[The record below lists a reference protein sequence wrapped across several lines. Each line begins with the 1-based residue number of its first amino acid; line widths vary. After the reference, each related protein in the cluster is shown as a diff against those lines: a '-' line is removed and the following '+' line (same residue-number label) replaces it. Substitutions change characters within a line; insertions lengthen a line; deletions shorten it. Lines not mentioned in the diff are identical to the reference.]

1 MSEYN
6 NEQTVSIEVGTKM
19 LARYADFSNTPSHTL
34 AEFVDNAI
42 QSYKNNADKLKILD
56 PNYLLK
62 VTIDIQWTQTE
73 NNRDSRAS
81 VITITDNAAGLD
93 EVHFRKAFISAE
105 TPDNDTGLNEF
116 GMGMKTAAGWLG
128 ESWTLR
134 TSALGEEVERS
145 YSFDLKEVLAKEL
158 KKLPFHVNPKG
169 VDEHYTIITIFN
181 PTKNVPAFRSLAKI
195 KTELASIYRKLLR
208 ENEIELVVCG
218 EKLQFEEYNILCA
231 PPAKDTSAEPVLWK
245 KDIDFTFSK
254 YRVKGFIALL
264 RDINSTQNGFVLLRR
279 GRVVMG
285 AETDMR
291 YFPKELSGS
300 TGTFRHKR
308 LFGEL
313 ELEGFEV
320 SFNKNDIQD
329 KETLEA
335 LLGML
340 KSEIRKKDFDLIAQA
355 DDYRINESRKAV
367 AKIVKT
373 HNTASKKNKEPVV
386 ITSKPKNEAIP
397 QTLSI
402 TTETS
407 NVRTE
412 AILGHIEDEYSI
424 NGKKYKLNVDCV
436 DTGDLFWVD
445 VSKKKDLIITCKIN
459 TEHIFFKTFGLP
471 DNRTIAILKTF
482 AVAQFMAREYG
493 EDTSRELF
501 SNFNE
506 YIKITKR

>member
-1 MSEYN
+1 MITQD
-6 NEQTVSIEVGTKM
+6 NEQTVSIEVGTQM
-19 LARYADFSNTPSHTL
+19 LARYADLSNTPSHTL
-34 AEFVDNAI
+34 AEFVDNTI
-42 QSYKNNADKLKILD
+42 QSYKNNTDRLKLLD

-73 NNRDSRAS
+73 NNRDCRAS

-93 EVHFRKAFISAE
+93 EAHFRKAFISAE
-105 TPDNDTGLNEF
+105 TPDDITGLNEF

-134 TSALGEEVERS
+134 TSAIGEAVERC
-145 YSFDLKEVLAKEL
+145 YSFDLNEVLAKQL
-158 KKLPFHVNPKG
+158 KRLPFNIDSKG
-169 VDEHYTIITIFN
+169 ADEHYTIITISN
-181 PTKNVPAFRSLAKI
+181 PTKNVPAFRSLSKI

-218 EKLQFEEYNILCA
+218 EKLQFEEYNILYA
-231 PPAKDTSAEPVLWK
+231 PPAKDLSAEPILWK
-245 KDIDFTFSK
+245 KDIDFTFGK
-254 YRVKGFIALL
+254 YGVKGFIALL

-279 GRVVMG
+279 GRVVLG

-313 ELEGFEV
+313 ELYGFEV

-340 KSEIRKKDFDLIAQA
+340 KSEIRKKNFDLIAQA

-373 HNTASKKNKEPVV
+373 HNTAPKKVKEPVV
-386 ITSKPKNEAIP
+386 ITSTPKTCSKQQSIP
-397 QTLSI
+397 MVS
-402 TTETS
+402 ETS
-407 NVRTE
+407 TKKTE
-412 AILGHIEDEYSI
+412 VVLGHIEDEYSI
-424 NGKKYKLNVDCV
+424 NGKSYKLNIDMVDA
-436 DTGDLFWVD
+436 GDLFWVD
-445 VSKKKDLIITCKIN
+445 VSEKKDFIITCKIN

-471 DNRTIAILKTF
+471 DKATVALLKTL
-482 AVAQFMAREYG
+482 AIAQFMAREYG
-493 EDTSRELF
+493 EDTTKELF

-506 YIKITKR
+506 YIKKTKR

>member
-1 MSEYN
+1 MSEQN
-6 NEQTVSIEVGTKM
+6 NKQTVSIEVGTKM

-42 QSYKNNADKLKILD
+42 QSYKNNADRLKLLD
-56 PNYLLK
+56 PDYLLK

-93 EVHFRKAFISAE
+93 EIHFRKAFMSAE
-105 TPDNDTGLNEF
+105 TPEDNTGLNEF

-134 TSALGEEVERS
+134 TSALGENVERR
-145 YSFDLKEVLAKEL
+145 YLFNLNEVLEKQLKE
-158 KKLPFHVNPKG
+158 LPFYVESKG
-169 VDEHYTIITIFN
+169 TNEHYTIITISD

-218 EKLQFEEYNILCA
+218 EKLQFEEYNILYA
-231 PPAKDTSAEPVLWK
+231 PPAKDSSAKPVLWK
-245 KDIDFTFSK
+245 KEINFSFGGYK
-254 YRVKGFIALL
+254 VKGFIALL
-264 RDINSTQNGFVLLRR
+264 RDINSSQNGFVLLRR

-300 TGTFRHKR
+300 TGTFRYKR

-373 HNTASKKNKEPVV
+373 HNTASKKDKDPVV
-386 ITSKPKNEAIP
+386 ITSKPKNKTTS
-397 QTLSI
+397 QTVS
-402 TTETS
+402 TTSETS
-407 NVRTE
+407 TVSSGTV
-412 AILGHIEDEYSI
+412 LGHIEDEYSI
-424 NGKKYKLNVDCV
+424 NDKKYKLNVDCV
-436 DTGDLFWVD
+436 DDGDLFWVD
-445 VSKKKDLIITCKIN
+445 VSKKKDFIITCKIN

-482 AVAQFMAREYG
+482 AIAQFMAREYG

-501 SNFNE
+501 GNFNE
-506 YIKITKR
+506 YIKVTKR